1 MGGWLGHFSDLRRT
15 LIESLSPVPWDTV
28 VNHLWDKLDEFVA
41 QDWIEARLHLRKLSY
56 QATLLPVPAPR
67 TPSQEVEV
75 AGSLSRSRDLGNCT
89 GSRGVTVRSLAGEPP
104 QLLKDMEFY
113 RCSFSGFYLHGLG
126 WRGRPHSWDV
136 LVAFTIPCLYTITC
150 LLARTASPPRR
161 GGVMRAFV

>member
-1 MGGWLGHFSDLRRT
+1 MVTVHLALFLILFEIAHNSDSFMGGWLGHFSDLRRT

-126 WRGRPHSWDV
+126 WRGRPHS
-136 LVAFTIPCLYTITC
+136 
-150 LLARTASPPRR
+150 
-161 GGVMRAFV
+161 